1 MSYLTVHLKT
11 TRLRHYVTTTIRQL
25 SSLHQNDDLSLAK
38 SESYQLLQK
47 SPVKTDYFQKSL
59 PRLPIPKLDKT
70 CERYLATQKA
80 LLDDQEF
87 KTTEAL
93 VRDHS

>member
-1 MSYLTVHLKT
+1 LQQHEE
-11 TRLRHYVTTTIRQL
+11 L
-25 SSLHQNDDLSLAK
+25 SFAK

-47 SPVKTDYFQKSL
+47 SPVKTDYFQRSL

-80 LLDDQEF
+80 LLNDEEF
-87 KTTEAL
+87 KATEAL
-93 VRDHS
+93 VSYYP